1 MPRRRPL
8 GQYTLQARG
17 VEGKYFYPM
26 VEQAAALSRSN
37 FATQGT
43 QTITS
48 ITVPQSLLNG
58 ACIGNRPSDA
68 MDPPTLLLP
77 HVSCCGLRDS
87 LRRGGA

>member
-1 MPRRRPL
+1 LPRRRPL
-8 GQYTLQARG
+8 GQYTLQAG
-17 VEGKYFYPM
+17 DVEGKYFYPT

-58 ACIGNRPSDA
+58 AYIGNVA
-68 MDPPTLLLP
+68 GEGQTF
-77 HVSCCGLRDS
+77 SCLG
-87 LRRGGA
+87 RRFHWVRRTS